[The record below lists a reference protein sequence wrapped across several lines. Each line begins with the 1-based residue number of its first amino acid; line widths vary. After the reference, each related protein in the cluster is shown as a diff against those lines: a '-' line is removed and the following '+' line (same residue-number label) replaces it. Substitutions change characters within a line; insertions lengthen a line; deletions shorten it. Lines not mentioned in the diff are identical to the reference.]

1 MKKIILSMAPD
12 ALMTFGAFG
21 ISYGASMVYV
31 PAGFIIGGIFL
42 LSAGILGA
50 RTKSK

>member
-21 ISYGASMVYV
+21 IAYGASMIYV
-31 PAGFIIGGIFL
+31 PAGFIIGGLFL
-42 LSAGILGA
+42 LVAGVLGA